1 MTNMREPLRKT
12 KIICTLGPS
21 TKTYET
27 IKAISISGC
36 DAYRI
41 NFSHG
46 DRVSWDSLLK
56 IVKKIEEE
64 EKKYFAI
71 IGDLQGPN
79 IRLGVLKYERIRVK
93 KNQEIKIIN
102 ALTTESKNTFP
113 LPEKEFFKVVEN
125 GDILTLGDGQV
136 RLKVIEKQEHD
147 IKAKVTLPGEIRSRM
162 SIRIEGKQVKLPF
175 VTTKD
180 KEDLE
185 FATKNNFSHIMA
197 SFVEQPEHIKTLRE
211 ELNAIGGEELL
222 IYAKIETKMGVRNL
236 KKIVRVVDG
245 IVIARGDLG
254 SHYPLEKLPA
264 LQKEIMQISREYG
277 KPVVIATQLLSS
289 MVSSPIPTR
298 SEIVDIYNAVL
309 EGSDALMLTNETAIG
324 SYPVEAVRWLEKT
337 IREAEKKI
345 NYDSLSFP
353 ENTNTPLRF
362 SRGVIELSESLNAYI
377 TVYSMK
383 GNAVRLL
390 SIFKPRRGLYVGTN
404 SVRVYRISRLY
415 WGAVPL
421 FIDAREYEEGLEKT
435 LDFLRKYGVLKAKD
449 IVVATYRMMRGE
461 KHYIK
466 IIEIE

>member
-1 MTNMREPLRKT
+1 MTEPLRKT

-21 TKTYET
+21 TNTYET
-27 IKAISISGC
+27 VKELATSGC
-36 DAYRI
+36 DAFRI

-46 DRVSWDSLLK
+46 DKTSWNSLLK
-56 IVKKIEEE
+56 ILKKIEEE
-64 EKKYFAI
+64 EKRYFAI

-79 IRLGVLKYERIRVK
+79 IRLGALKDGRIRVK
-93 KNQEIKIIN
+93 KNQEIRIIKSTITN
-102 ALTTESKNTFP
+102 WENTIA
-113 LPEKEFFKVVEN
+113 LPEKEFFEVVDN
-125 GDILTLGDGQV
+125 GDILILGDGQV
-136 RLKVIEKQEHD
+136 RLKVLEKQKNS

-175 VTTKD
+175 VTAKD
-180 KEDLE
+180 KEDLV

-197 SFVEQPEHIKTLRE
+197 SFVEQPEHINMLRR
-211 ELNAIGGEELL
+211 ELKLVGGEELL

-236 KKIVRVVDG
+236 KKIVGVVDG
-245 IVIARGDLG
+245 IVVARGDLG

-264 LQKEIMQISREYG
+264 LQKEIMQVSREHG

-324 SYPVEAVRWLEKT
+324 NYPIEAVRWLEKT

-345 NYDSLSFP
+345 NYNSLSFP
-353 ENTNTPLRF
+353 ERTNTPLRF
-362 SRGVIELSESLNAYI
+362 SRGVVELSESLNAYI

-390 SIFKPRRGLYVGTN
+390 SIFKPRKGLYVGTN
-404 SVRVYRISRLY
+404 SVRVYQMSRLY

-421 FIDAREYEEGLEKT
+421 FIEAREYEEGLEKT
-435 LDFLRKYGVLKAKD
+435 LDFLKKNGVLKTKD